1 MLRISFWSALT
12 HVCRLQQGEKPYLT
26 LLTLTP
32 SPDLPAEVNRY
43 AATFPHGP
51 PDIPAFDMQDI
62 VQGYIPPW
70 PCAAQL
76 RDLYLEQAPW
86 FSGAISRR
94 QLCNELLPFFYEEA
108 RAVAGGGGGADAFG
122 PTGGAASVASA
133 HELALLCAVFCFG
146 AMMDP
151 GLPAAP
157 LNAEAQRYYQLCRA
171 ALSLEPIMDRPP
183 GIATVQVLV
192 LMGMYQVGTSPW

>member
-1 MLRISFWSALT
+1 MRT
-12 HVCRLQQGEKPYLT
+12 DE
-26 LLTLTP
+26 
-32 SPDLPAEVNRY
+32 
-43 AATFPHGP
+43 
-51 PDIPAFDMQDI
+51 
-62 VQGYIPPW
+62 
-70 PCAAQL
+70 L
-76 RDLYLEQAPW
+76 RDVLRTHAEDVASPPASARLGQVRGRVA
-86 FSGAISRR
+86 AVRR
-94 QLCNELLPFFYEEA
+94 RRA
-108 RAVAGGGGGADAFG
+108 AVAGGGGGADAFG

-192 LMGMYQVGTSPW
+192 LMGMYQVSTSPW